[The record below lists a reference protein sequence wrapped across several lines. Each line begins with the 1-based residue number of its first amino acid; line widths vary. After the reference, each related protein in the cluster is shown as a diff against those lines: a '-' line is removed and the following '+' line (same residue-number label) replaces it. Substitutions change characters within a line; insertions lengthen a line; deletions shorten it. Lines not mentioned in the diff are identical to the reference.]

1 MCNFHRSH
9 SLHVKHCRK
18 NTLYHVARYCLFPD
32 LHIECEHIYLF
43 YSWIR
48 RLNWNITKILHTNY
62 VNRSPRLSRC
72 WNRSWP
78 ESTPASRSKEC
89 WILLKDELIQR
100 PKRTIENGEIA
111 VLSHLLTNM
120 LLFWQISVKVVLLGC
135 VWLCFW
141 SLTKSYL
148 FLYNVPFIEFNEWI
162 ISQISVN
169 F

>member
-89 WILLKDELIQR
+89 WILLKDELNSKTKKNNWKWWNSSSFPPSNKHVI
-100 PKRTIENGEIA
+100 I
-111 VLSHLLTNM
+111 LTN
-120 LLFWQISVKVVLLGC
+120 LSQGC
-135 VWLCFW
+135 VIGMCLA
-141 SLTKSYL
+141 LL
-148 FLYNVPFIEFNEWI
+148 LEFNKI
-162 ISQISVN
+162 IFI
-169 F
+169 FI